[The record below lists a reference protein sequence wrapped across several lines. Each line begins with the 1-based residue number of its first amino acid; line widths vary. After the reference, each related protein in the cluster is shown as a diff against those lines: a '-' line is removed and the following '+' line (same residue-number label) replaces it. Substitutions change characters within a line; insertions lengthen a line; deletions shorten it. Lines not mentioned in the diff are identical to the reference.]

1 MTIAFTK
8 MHGLGNDFM
17 VMTAPASDW
26 PDSNTVRRLADR
38 RTGVGFDQ
46 LMLITPPPDADHHAG
61 YRIFNADGGEAGQ
74 CGNGVR
80 CVARWIAERDGLGQA
95 PLRLASPSGSVRARC
110 LARDRVEVEMAIPAF
125 EPSALPFR
133 TAERELRYQRV
144 VAGRRIEFGA
154 VSMGNPHA
162 VLLVADLDAAPVGIL
177 GAALESHEDFPERV
191 NVGFMQLLDRRH
203 IRLRVFERGVGE
215 TRACG
220 TGACAAAVLG
230 RHWGALDADVLVSL
244 PGGELQVSWAGE
256 GSPAWMTGEAV
267 RVYDGQLAL

>member
-1 MTIAFTK
+1 
-8 MHGLGNDFM
+8 
-17 VMTAPASDW
+17 
-26 PDSNTVRRLADR
+26 
-38 RTGVGFDQ
+38 
-46 LMLITPPPDADHHAG
+46 
-61 YRIFNADGGEAGQ
+61 
-74 CGNGVR
+74 
-80 CVARWIAERDGLGQA
+80 
-95 PLRLASPSGSVRARC
+95 
-110 LARDRVEVEMAIPAF
+110 
-125 EPSALPFR
+125 
-133 TAERELRYQRV
+133 
-144 VAGRRIEFGA
+144 
-154 VSMGNPHA
+154 MGNPHA
-162 VLLVADLDAAPVGIL
+162 VLLVADLEAAPVGIL

-244 PGGELQVSWAGE
+244 PGGDLQVSWAGE